1 MRTILILGLVSL
13 FTDIS
18 SEMVYPLIPLY
29 LTSTLG
35 ATPAVV
41 GIIEGIAES
50 LASILK
56 VFSGY
61 ISDRFQKRKPLAIA
75 GYGGAA
81 VGKIVLFFSKSWGG
95 VLLGRVVDRFGKGV
109 RTAPRD
115 TLIADAASEK
125 EYGKAFGLHRSMDS
139 FGAVLGIILAYIFF
153 TSGVKR
159 FETIFLLAVIPAAI
173 GVALLFFVHDK
184 PKEHREPKPLNL
196 RWSVLDRKLQL
207 FLIIV
212 FLFTLGNS
220 SNQFLILRASDL
232 GFTPAEAILAYL
244 VFNVVYTL
252 GSYPLGKLSDRV
264 GKKKLLVSGYLFYGL
279 VYLGFALLSA
289 KWTVWLLFGFYGLYY
304 AMTQGVEKAL
314 IAQIAPKDQRG
325 TLMGLHATLTGIG
338 LLPASLI
345 AGFLWSTFGPAIPF
359 YFGGIAGTLA
369 AIGLWLF
376 I

>member
-115 TLIADAASEK
+115 ALIADATSEK

-184 PKEHREPKPLNL
+184 PKEPRESKPLNL

-264 GKKKLLVSGYLFYGL
+264 GKKKLLVGGYLFYGL

>member
-35 ATPAVV
+35 ATPAIV
-41 GIIEGIAES
+41 GLIEGIAES

-61 ISDRFQKRKPLAIA
+61 FSDRFQKRKVLAIT

-81 VGKIVLFFSKSWGG
+81 LGKIFLFFSKSWGG
-95 VLLGRVVDRFGKGV
+95 VLLGRVVDRFGKGI

-115 TLIADAASEK
+115 ALIADATSEK

-139 FGAVLGIILAYIFF
+139 FGAVVGIILAYLFF
-153 TSGVKR
+153 TAGVKK
-159 FETIFLLAVIPAAI
+159 FEMIFLLAVIPAAI
-173 GVALLFFVHDK
+173 GVILLFFVHDK
-184 PKEHREPKPLNL
+184 PKEHHESRPIDL
-196 RWSVLDRKLQL
+196 RWSVLDRKLKV
-207 FLIIV
+207 FLVIV

-244 VFNVVYTL
+244 VFNMVYSL

-264 GKKKLLVSGYLFYGL
+264 GTKKLLIGGYFFYGL
-279 VYLGFALLSA
+279 VYFGFALLSA
-289 KWTVWLLFGFYGLYY
+289 KWTVWILFGFYGLYY

-345 AGFLWSTFGPAIPF
+345 AGFLWSSLGPAIPF

-369 AIGLWLF
+369 AISLWLL